1 MANTFKCLVYAD
13 RTIKLPIS
21 QPVMKGE
28 KGISNLTFQIP
39 KRMYGLPV
47 STWVWWFVYVNAK
60 GNEYTIPLVLN
71 DDPDDP
77 NNYTITSVG
86 VDFGITL
93 GSGWINFSLEATNTD
108 GTGVILNRW
117 RSKIYRFHIDDTLE
131 GNQIEY
137 AETESDII
145 SALIQQIQEKY
156 NSLVGGATP
165 EPVDLVSKM
174 TDQKKVYLYTGSE
187 TGYTSGN
194 WYYYN
199 GTAWVSGGVY
209 GAGVTDA
216 IPTQGSSNAVQSGGV
231 YSALIDT
238 KNGLPE
244 IRTPNE
250 TEADLYLSDAN
261 GNVLMELADGHIRT
275 KNFDSS
281 DIDTETDTTL
291 TEEGKPADAKA
302 VGEKFSAVEESI
314 PDVSG
319 FASVKSPE
327 EVEADLYIGD
337 SDGNVLAKLA
347 SGAIETKKFKG
358 FQYITYKSASVTY
371 STLPLTLTVNHKFK
385 KGDRVVLHVDRG
397 AMPWDYGA
405 YVNYYEDDRPILV
418 GKRIDS
424 AWIEHVITEDTD
436 SIVATYTGQP
446 STAGM
451 TVGDV
456 HTLEVSLLG
465 DIPIQPKV
473 VTVKQ
478 DGTGD
483 YTTLRGALDAIGTKA
498 NDVLNPYRIEIYAG
512 TYDVMD
518 DYTDEEISAVVYDQ
532 THFVGPKLLNGMYL
546 VGIGAPNEVVL
557 NGDLDTTQFSS
568 TIRGDISTLN
578 CQGSCGFENLTVI
591 ANHLRYCV
599 HDDFHTTIGKKP
611 KRIVKDCI
619 FRGYD
624 ISYNP
629 GTTYGAGTSD
639 SGCDYEFENCDFGEN
654 AGVHTL
660 PTIAQKSFVH
670 LVNCKGHGF
679 RIGDQETSDPVDGY
693 SIYQFDNCD
702 FLWINHNM
710 SDDVPHVIIR
720 GCGGSSP
727 IIQGSNLLLYDTGDV
742 VAMRNGG
749 FSQTCNVGEVTEW
762 FSNAGHGPRFRKA
775 TSVNGA
781 SGIVVYKDANDTY
794 IQTKGYVCTDRTTLT
809 TFALGDYIGI
819 ANSLPVVVSDA
830 SDAIGRIA
838 YIDNSGNGYI
848 KLNFGG

>member
-1 MANTFKCLVYAD
+1 MAD
-13 RTIKLPIS
+13 TITTWTPIS
-21 QPVMKGE
+21 APTDFRDDAVFDIDFKTKTVQVLVEQPIVAGE
-28 KGISNLTFQIP
+28 NLSQFIKFQAPRFYDNIDLTEMMVNILYVSPAGNKGISAAVNTEYSDDMIRCGWLVPYAACPQKGTLHFVLEFVGADYTLKTTIAST
-39 KRMYGLPV
+39 PV
-47 STWVWWFVYVNAK
+47 LDS
-60 GNEYTIPLVLN
+60 IN
-71 DDPDDP
+71 DADVVPEP
-77 NNYTITSVG
+77 AEQAWY
-86 VDFGITL
+86 ITL
-93 GSGWINFSLEATNTD
+93 QANVSATLQAAQTALGRIERIFNALSTPASASEASEMIDESL
-108 GTGVILNRW
+108 
-117 RSKIYRFHIDDTLE
+117 IYV
-131 GNQIEY
+131 Y
-137 AETESDII
+137 A
-145 SALIQQIQEKY
+145 
-156 NSLVGGATP
+156 
-165 EPVDLVSKM
+165 
-174 TDQKKVYLYTGSE
+174 GSE
-187 TGYTSGN
+187 TGYTYGD
-194 WYYYN
+194 WYYFD
-199 GTAWVSGGVY
+199 GEDWVSGGEYASTALTVDATLSV
-209 GAGVTDA
+209 AGRA
-216 IPTQGSSNAVQSGGV
+216 
-231 YSALIDT
+231 
-238 KNGLPE
+238 
-244 IRTPNE
+244 
-250 TEADLYLSDAN
+250 
-261 GNVLMELADGHIRT
+261 
-275 KNFDSS
+275 
-281 DIDTETDTTL
+281 
-291 TEEGKPADAKA
+291 ADAKA
-302 VGEKFSAVEESI
+302 VGDALANQIDKDSTPQIRI
-314 PDVSG
+314 PD
-319 FASVKSPE
+319 E
-327 EVEADLYIGD
+327 TDADLYI
-337 SDGNVLAKLA
+337 SDQEGNVLAKLQ
-347 SGAIETKKFKG
+347 SGGIETKGFKG
-358 FQYITYKSASVTY
+358 FQYITYKSESVTY
-371 STLPLTLTVNHKFK
+371 NTLPLTLTVNHKFK

-405 YVNYYEDDRPILV
+405 YVNYYEDDRSILV

-436 SIVATYTGQP
+436 AIVATYTGQP

-456 HTLEVSLLG
+456 YTLEVSLLG
-465 DIPIQPKV
+465 DIPIKPTV
-473 VTVKQ
+473 VTVKK

-483 YTTLRGALDAIGTKA
+483 FDTLRGALDAIGTEA
-498 NDVLNPYRIEIYAG
+498 NDVLNPYRIEIHAG

-518 DYTDEEISAVVYDQ
+518 DYTDAEISAAVYDQ
-532 THFVGPKLLNGMYL
+532 ISFVGPKLLNGMYL
-546 VGIGAPNEVVL
+546 VGIGAPGEVVL
-557 NGDLDTTQFSS
+557 NGELDTTKFSS
-568 TIRGDISTLN
+568 AIRGDISTLN

-639 SGCDYEFENCDFGEN
+639 SGCDYEFINCDFGEN

-794 IQTKGYVCTDRTTLT
+794 IQTKGYVCTNRTALT

>member
-1 MANTFKCLVYAD
+1 MAERYDFYVHDNRKITF
-13 RTIKLPIS
+13 
-21 QPVMKGE
+21 
-28 KGISNLTFQIP
+28 NLTEPIMREDNHVTDWVIHIP
-39 KRMYGLPV
+39 KTLNELEV
-47 STWVWWFVYVNAK
+47 SEWSWCLVYVNAK
-60 GNEYTIPLVLN
+60 GEKRREPLELSDDPESPLEKNIGTYSVDYGMSIKAGTVLFAIEGKNADTSGTVLN
-71 DDPDDP
+71 EWHTYTYEHKVKETIQGDDAEYDD
-77 NNYTITSVG
+77 SQKDVM
-86 VDFGITL
+86 
-93 GSGWINFSLEATNTD
+93 A
-108 GTGVILNRW
+108 
-117 RSKIYRFHIDDTLE
+117 
-131 GNQIEY
+131 
-137 AETESDII
+137 
-145 SALIQQIQEKY
+145 ALIVQVQTKMNQVI
-156 NSLVGGATP
+156 GGATP
-165 EPVDLVSKM
+165 TPVASVSAM
-174 TDQKKVYLYTGSE
+174 TDPSKLYLLTTDGE
-187 TGYTSGN
+187 
-194 WYYYN
+194 WYYHN
-199 GTAWVSGGVY
+199 GTQFVSGGVY
-209 GAGVTDA
+209 GAEITDSV
-216 IPTQGSSNAVQSGGV
+216 PTQGSANAVQSGGV
-231 YSALIDT
+231 YSALQDV

-244 IRTPNE
+244 IRTPDE
-250 TEADLYLSDAN
+250 T
-261 GNVLMELADGHIRT
+261 
-275 KNFDSS
+275 
-281 DIDTETDTTL
+281 
-291 TEEGKPADAKA
+291 
-302 VGEKFSAVEESI
+302 
-314 PDVSG
+314 
-319 FASVKSPE
+319 
-327 EVEADLYIGD
+327 EADLYIGD

-347 SGAIETKKFKG
+347 SGAIETKNFKG
-358 FQYITYKSASVTY
+358 FPYITYKSESITY

-385 KGDRVVLHVDRG
+385 KGDKVVLHVDRG

-405 YVNYYEDDRPILV
+405 YVNYYEDDRLV
-418 GKRIDS
+418 FSGKRIDC

-436 SIVATYTGQP
+436 AIIATYTGQP

-451 TVGDV
+451 TVGTEY
-456 HTLEVSLLG
+456 TLEVSLLG
-465 DIPIQPKV
+465 DIPIKPTVVKV
-473 VTVKQ
+473 KK

-483 YTTLRGALDAIGTKA
+483 FTTLRGALDAIGTKA

-518 DYTDEEISAVVYDQ
+518 DYTDEEISAAVYDQ

-546 VGIGAPNEVVL
+546 VGIGAPGEVVL

-639 SGCDYEFENCDFGEN
+639 SGCDYEFENCDYGEN

-710 SDDVPHVIIR
+710 SGDVPHVIVR

-794 IQTKGYVCTDRTTLT
+794 IQTKGYVCTNRTALT

-830 SDAIGRIA
+830 SNAIGRIA